1 MKTYSLLDIF
11 HLELHYSTSNR
22 LTEVIADMIHTMITV
37 PISLDLIIPIK
48 ENIVNMVNLMEQI

>member
-1 MKTYSLLDIF
+1 
-11 HLELHYSTSNR
+11 
-22 LTEVIADMIHTMITV
+22 MIHTMITV